1 MSRQFSIISAGP
13 GQPGLLTGQAREA
26 IVEADEAYAC
36 GRVAGALAALR
47 AVREETARLAP
58 ARIGSCARRKILQRS
73 RRNRK
78 KTTLPLLSA
87 AIRAFSVVCRR

>member
-47 AVREETARLAP
+47 ADWKLCPAENLAD
-58 ARIGSCARRKILQRS
+58 RGGIEKR
-73 RRNRK
+73 
-78 KTTLPLLSA
+78 
-87 AIRAFSVVCRR
+87 